1 MMNIVAIIPAR
12 FGSTRFPGKPLAL
25 VGGVAMI
32 ERVVR
37 RVEGSNVVDRVVV
50 ATDDKRIEEAVK
62 KFGGEVVIAGNIIVR
77 QRGTKFHAGNNV
89 GLGKDHTI
97 FALVD
102 GHVKFKE
109 LKGKKMFVSVEPLKQ
124 AAE

>member
-62 KFGGEVVIAGNIIVR
+62 KFGGEVVMTPVDCPN
-77 QRGTKFHAGNNV
+77 GTFQMSG
-89 GLGKDHTI
+89 GDCT
-97 FALVD
+97 
-102 GHVKFKE
+102 
-109 LKGKKMFVSVEPLKQ
+109 P
-124 AAE
+124 